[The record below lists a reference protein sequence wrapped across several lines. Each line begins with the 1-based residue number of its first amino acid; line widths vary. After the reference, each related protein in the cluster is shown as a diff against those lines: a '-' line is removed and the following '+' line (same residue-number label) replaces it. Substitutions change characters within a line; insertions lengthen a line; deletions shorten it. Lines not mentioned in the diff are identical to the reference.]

1 MKSTHHCLEC
11 GKPISEGLYEFST
24 EVYRFPLCSHHLYL
38 IEKRGITDQA
48 LRLYFSLKKSEFPE
62 TQQYPTGI
70 SGLAHSVTKAQL
82 Q

>member
-1 MKSTHHCLEC
+1 MKSTHYCLEC
-11 GKPISEGLYEFST
+11 GKPISDGLYEFST

-62 TQQYPTGI
+62 TRQYPTGI
-70 SGLAHSVTKAQL
+70 TGLARSVTKAQL